1 MNSNKTRTDFMLAM
15 TRLEGELADF
25 QRKYPVN
32 YGEMFRR
39 YFGLVIIS
47 IAVCLGIMGDGS
59 YDFYTVVVFVGIAG
73 MMIFFKRFDLNLEH
87 AEATELNNQFSQLN
101 KDYGEYPDVK
111 QYLKEFRDRA
121 TAAITKKRR
130 TKQVFTWICVVLFLA
145 CATAVIATRPSKEM
159 SSNIVWFA
167 FLAVGIWIV
176 VSALNSKIPV
186 DETEEQ

>member
-59 YDFYTVVVFVGIAG
+59 YDFYTVVLVAIVCSNDRSAG
-73 MMIFFKRFDLNLEH
+73 FDAFDL
-87 AEATELNNQFSQLN
+87 S
-101 KDYGEYPDVK
+101 
-111 QYLKEFRDRA
+111 
-121 TAAITKKRR
+121 
-130 TKQVFTWICVVLFLA
+130 VFTYF
-145 CATAVIATRPSKEM
+145 
-159 SSNIVWFA
+159 
-167 FLAVGIWIV
+167 GYGG
-176 VSALNSKIPV
+176 VS
-186 DETEEQ
+186 